1 MDNSKD
7 FQDFRKLHEEELKNV
22 QNSMFLASEKLNV
35 ALGELIAA
43 LSYHTASHG
52 NVVIEFKENGPTI
65 EINCTR
71 AQAILCAYEILKATH
86 EDIREAFSS
95 LAGFEVHRR
104 VDTKM
109 DKRIQRTIIDESK
122 MSKEQVE
129 VAKAMAEMPPE
140 ELMKLKELI
149 NE

>member
-35 ALGELIAA
+35 ALGELIAT
-43 LSYHTASHG
+43 LSYHTASYG

-65 EINCTR
+65 EINCTK

-129 VAKAMAEMPPE
+129 VAKAMAEIPPE